1 MSLRVEKLSFAYGRR
16 RVLDQV
22 SLEVAKGRF
31 TAILGPNGSGKSTL
45 LKLMAGILPC
55 PSGTIA
61 VQGRDLSSLPGRDRA
76 RLVGYL
82 PQQHKA
88 VFPFLVHEVVLTG
101 RAGHAGLNPRA
112 ADRRAA
118 AQAMERVGI
127 TGLADRPYSQLS
139 GGEQQ
144 MVMLS
149 RLLAQGPEIILLDE
163 PTAHLDYAN
172 QARVLGLARGLLEQG
187 YTVLAV
193 LHDPNLALLYADE
206 ILLFKDGCNVALEDR
221 KQAWDPDVLGRIYG
235 MRLQGLATGAR
246 NLVFPDT
253 DLAPDQ

>member
-1 MSLRVEKLSFAYGRR
+1 MSLQVHDLSFAYHGRP
-16 RVLDQV
+16 VLHQV
-22 SLEVAKGRF
+22 SLAVATGRF

-55 PSGTIA
+55 PRGT
-61 VQGRDLSSLPGRDRA
+61 VSLEGRDLAALSGRERA

-88 VFPFLVHEVVLTG
+88 VFPFAVEEVVLTG
-101 RAGHAGLNPRA
+101 RAGRMGLSPRP
-112 ADRRAA
+112 ADRRATVEA
-118 AQAMERVGI
+118 LELVGI
-127 TGLADRPYSQLS
+127 AHLAARPYSQLS

-144 MVMLS
+144 MVMLA

-172 QARVLGLARGLLEQG
+172 QARVLGLARDLLDAG

-193 LHDPNLALLYADE
+193 LHDPNLAFLYADE
-206 ILLFKDGCNVALEDR
+206 VFFLKEGRRIEMSPGEAPWDLE
-221 KQAWDPDVLGRIYG
+221 VLGRIYD
-235 MRLQGLATGAR
+235 MRLGGLSFGAR
-246 NLVFPDT
+246 RLVYPDE
-253 DLAPDQ
+253 D